1 MKEKINCFMSRF
13 NSKLNKYKVNIR
25 TFDNSLNDPF
35 GILTRIDFEYKNIE
49 GYVSFYSKGVI
60 NIEIFDYNTGSI
72 IFNTLLMPEDDS
84 TEAFNQFDKL
94 I

>member
-1 MKEKINCFMSRF
+1 MNKEFSRHRI
-13 NSKLNKYKVNIR
+13 Y
-25 TFDNSLNDPF
+25 FD
-35 GILTRIDFEYKNIE
+35 GDFEYKNIE